1 MPHSIELIASTRK
14 KTKEN
19 IRVESLVPL
28 ELREKAS
35 RLIGLLQDYYNHIN
49 ELGQTSY
56 ELNSINNE
64 RDIDVSR
71 YLDLIQKE
79 IAVSVPKDLITDR
92 VTLYKNLLRYYSV
105 RGSQESVELF
115 FKIFFNDNV
124 ELYYPKNSLLIPS
137 SGTWDPDNTRDSYA
151 AVIDQ
156 ALSGLEFQI
165 STGSGSGTFSLNES
179 VVGSTSGA
187 KSFVKSVK
195 NGVLTVNA
203 IQPGDLSFVKGETV
217 KGETTITLGNY
228 SVSQAVTGSISGATG
243 TVSAVTDDAT
253 VDVSV
258 TSGSFSEND
267 TLNANGVQ
275 RKIESIQKIF
285 TLTLGGFTVSNKV
298 KGKISGAIGSINQI
312 TSNVLKVTYDNLNDI
327 IGSSRL
333 NNNTTSLASFFK
345 TGELIS
351 EISAGNE
358 TGHIRRISSIQSKID
373 LTVADGSL
381 FYVGQV
387 VTGINDSISGTS
399 GAVGTVESISTNN
412 LVIKDCSGVFKNGE
426 NLVSQSN
433 TTFLGTIS
441 ATTLTVTS
449 ILSGS
454 IKVGMTIT
462 GNGIAS
468 GTKITALLTGTGGVG
483 TYTINQ
489 SQTVST
495 AAVIT
500 ELYTLSTISAT
511 PVLNAYLTI
520 ANFEKYDAVKT
531 GSIPNPESGII
542 LDVTDNT
549 LTLGFTVGTFS
560 NGQKISG
567 GDGNTISRFITSV
580 SYLDRIRLSNFRV
593 GNKVANGNVNTV
605 GTAIADVVYVSGNTI
620 KLQHI
625 TGGSFSTG
633 NTLTG
638 YIYNG
643 AANPPT
649 WTATGVVR
657 PASTITA
664 PPSRTISGIYRDGQ
678 SVFFMNLGPV
688 SGSGFVAGEKVTGI
702 QSLEFAEVIG
712 YSSGVLTLKNSSG
725 NFSIGEII
733 TGSQSGSTATVL
745 RSYTKGS
752 YSSNQGF
759 LDDSI
764 KIQDSYFY
772 QKFSYVIK
780 TGNNVDVWKDK
791 FNRLVHPAGFIFFGE
806 ILILLDAWKTGYN
819 NTVMPELQ
827 PGLIY
832 GEDIPLVIVL
842 GTLENAIENL
852 IVKNSS
858 TRAKFTATIDNGS
871 GIAGDKLTVTAL
883 ASGSPVIQIG
893 MYLYDQTVS
902 QTGVPSEQNPILP
915 GTYITEFV
923 SGTNGGVGVYKV
935 SVEQKKTSRA
945 LTGFVVDQ
953 KGCSIDLDETNSSR
967 SMALDAESDTTT
979 TTGIS
984 FTMDYNPVTYSD
996 LVTSKTFVVSPGLS
1010 YIVGQSVV
1018 LYPANVNNG
1027 FYMRGTVTSYNSST
1041 GDMTVSVT
1049 KRSGYGTHVCKVRYT
1064 DQQLKFLDGSL
1075 VETYSGMTIQQAD
1088 GFSQEPTP
1096 VGSAYAWDDYT
1107 VDDVINNDTTWNG
1120 VQLRANLI

>member
-151 AVIDQ
+151 AIIDQ
-156 ALSGLEFQI
+156 ALSGLQFQI

-195 NGVLTVNA
+195 NGVLTVDA
-203 IQPGDLSFVKGETV
+203 IQPGDLSFVKGETL

-228 SVSQAVTGSISGATG
+228 SVSQAVTGSVSGATG

-258 TSGSFSEND
+258 TSGSFSVND
-267 TLNANGVQ
+267 TLNANGIQ
-275 RKIESIQKIF
+275 RKIDSIQKIF

-298 KGKISGAIGSINQI
+298 KGKISRAIGSINQI

-333 NNNTTSLASFFK
+333 SNNTTALASFFK

-351 EISAGNE
+351 EISGGVE
-358 TGHIRRISSIQSKID
+358 TGHIRRISSVDSKID
-373 LTVADGSL
+373 LAVADGSL
-381 FYVGQV
+381 FYVGQII
-387 VTGINDSISGTS
+387 TSGTS

-449 ILSGS
+449 MLSGS

-462 GNGIAS
+462 GNGITS
-468 GTKITALLTGTGGVG
+468 GTKITALVTGTGGVG

-495 AAVIT
+495 PAVIS
-500 ELYTLSTISAT
+500 ELYTLSTISAA

-531 GSIPNPESGII
+531 ASVPIPESGII

-580 SYLDRIRLSNFRV
+580 SYLDRIRVSNFRV

-625 TGGSFSTG
+625 TGGSFSAG

-638 YIYNG
+638 YIYDG

-664 PPSRTISGIYRDGQ
+664 APSRTIAGIYRDGQ
-678 SVFFMNLGPV
+678 NVFFMNLGPV
-688 SGSGFVAGEKVTGI
+688 LGSGFSAGEKVTGN
-702 QSLEFAEVIG
+702 QSLQFAEVIG

-725 NFSIGEII
+725 NFSVGEII

-772 QKFSYVIK
+772 QKFSYVIQ

-806 ILILLDAWKTGYN
+806 ILILLDTWKTGYN

-842 GTLENAIENL
+842 GTLENALANL
-852 IVKNSS
+852 IVGNSA
-858 TRAKFTATIDNGS
+858 TRANFTATIDNGS
-871 GIAGDKLTVTAL
+871 GVAGDKLTVTAL
-883 ASGSPVIQIG
+883 AAGSPDIEIG

-935 SVEQKKTSRA
+935 SVEQKKTSRT

-953 KGCSIDLDETNSSR
+953 KGCSIDHDELNSSKT
-967 SMALDAESDTTT
+967 MALNAMSDTTT
-979 TTGIS
+979 STGVS
-984 FTMDYNPVTYSD
+984 FAMNYNSSSSEIP
-996 LVTSKTFVVSPGLS
+996 TSKTFVVSPGLS

-1027 FYMRGTVTSYNSST
+1027 FYMRGTVTLYNSST

-1049 KRSGYGTHVCKVRYT
+1049 KRFGYGTHICKVRYT

-1075 VETYSGMTIQQAD
+1075 IETYSGMTIQQAD